1 MPFYQISWQM
11 ALAFD
16 RSVYIFSMLICLWA
30 VVTLNLF
37 YAGSSFDVI
46 GMLTNK
52 NHNFIAVET
61 QLFDGL
67 DMQVPHLDGTISSF
81 FINAPR
87 AFYNAVM
94 APKPVSSWLEGY
106 VFADADYSQIE
117 LRILASLAGDKGLI
131 VGYGFE
137 LGSPSVMAGK
147 KRCEGGFAAAYV
159 SCYSYVH
166 CVCCPLVYKF
176 IKSFV
181 LLQCK
186 KNNLCSTP
194 EFLLSTP

>member
-1 MPFYQISWQM
+1 MI
-11 ALAFD
+11 
-16 RSVYIFSMLICLWA
+16 VGLWI

-106 VFADADYSQIE
+106 VFAENLFLALS
-117 LRILASLAGDKGLI
+117 LLTTILFLC
-131 VGYGFE
+131 
-137 LGSPSVMAGK
+137 MK
-147 KRCEGGFAAAYV
+147 KVKMDNKMIFLF
-159 SCYSYVH
+159 CYSLNIY
-166 CVCCPLVYKF
+166 
-176 IKSFV
+176 
-181 LLQCK
+181 
-186 KNNLCSTP
+186 
-194 EFLLSTP
+194 